1 MSDQYGTEGGDGGLY
16 DTGPSSPQPK
26 PAARTVVPA
35 EHPFTTH
42 PTYTGYGCAICG
54 KGADNHRNSA
64 PVEPDPK
71 EALSQAV
78 QVIAS
83 PATLLSDVLPPDP
96 SQSKIPQGL
105 AILGCLAVACLW
117 ANSMMK
123 EK

>member
-16 DTGPSSPQPK
+16 DTGPSLPQPK
-26 PAARTVVPA
+26 PVGRVVPINRPA
-35 EHPFTTH
+35 
-42 PTYTGYGCAICG
+42 PT
-54 KGADNHRNSA
+54 S
-64 PVEPDPK
+64 EPDPK

-96 SQSKIPQGL
+96 NQSKIPQGL

>member
-1 MSDQYGTEGGDGGLY
+1 MSDDYGTDGGGGLY

-26 PAARTVVPA
+26 QGPSPATPVLQGR
-35 EHPFTTH
+35 
-42 PTYTGYGCAICG
+42 AI
-54 KGADNHRNSA
+54 
-64 PVEPDPK
+64 VEPDPA

-83 PATLLSDVLPPDP
+83 PASLLSDVLPPDP
-96 SQSKIPQGL
+96 NQSKIPQSL
-105 AILGCLAVACLW
+105 AILGCLAVACIW